1 MWRCGVASGTSSQSR
16 VVNGRDRGG
25 GWVVGRGRGG
35 SARVTDNV
43 SKFGGSLKFGR
54 WRIRQIFKK
63 SVKFV
68 KKQKKLAE
76 TKLSRERNR
85 KNLETQN
92 SAGLTELSTGLSE
105 LSAGFPKMGFP
116 KNSVIFEKHFGSLK
130 RFE

>member
-1 MWRCGVASGTSSQSR
+1 
-16 VVNGRDRGG
+16 
-25 GWVVGRGRGG
+25 
-35 SARVTDNV
+35 
-43 SKFGGSLKFGR
+43 
-54 WRIRQIFKK
+54 
-63 SVKFV
+63 
-68 KKQKKLAE
+68 LAE